1 MKLTSKRSSKAII
14 ASLAIVALTLSGC
27 ASTDSAEPEVPAVT
41 IDDSPATGTIEF
53 WAGGSEG
60 EALPPFIDKFIAEN
74 PEVTVNVT
82 AIPAGELDAKLIAAI
97 VAGTVPDMVFTYT
110 QTQRSI
116 FNTGG
121 LAPMP
126 EGLLNPDDF
135 FKAAWDSNTIEG
147 ATLAVPWY
155 VYAGVFYY
163 RKDLAEKYGIAAPTT
178 WEGVR
183 DFAKAFQAEGVDKP
197 VVLST
202 SYDQFSS
209 EDLVALSAQNGGS
222 LLSADNTTWTL
233 NTPENVEALAY
244 WGSLF
249 TDGYVNTDGP
259 DFMGMAPSFSDPAKS
274 VGANYG
280 QWFPSFLDGAN
291 GEGWS
296 AKNMGTVVP
305 PAGSAGSFSAIGGG
319 SLAVLKDA
327 KNPEAAW
334 KLIRWMSSPTVQ
346 SDWYDLFGNLPT
358 VSEAWSVNAKISS
371 DPLLDAVKAAVATG
385 TYGPQVPNWTEVSNM
400 LGAQM
405 EKVARGTATAQEALE
420 EAQKQAEAIGTGVE

>member
-1 MKLTSKRSSKAII
+1 MKITSRRSSQAIV
-14 ASLAIVALTLSGC
+14 AGLAIVALTLTGC
-27 ASTDSAEPEVPAVT
+27 AGNGTAGVSS
-41 IDDSPATGTIEF
+41 IDDAPATGTIEF
-53 WAGGSEG
+53 WAGGAEG
-60 EALPPFIDKFIAEN
+60 EALPEFIKQFEAEN

-135 FKAAWDSNTIEG
+135 FKAAWDSNTIDGE
-147 ATLAVPWY
+147 TLAVPWY
-155 VYAGVFYY
+155 VYALVFYY
-163 RKDLAEKYGIAAPTT
+163 RKDLAEQYGIAAPTT

-183 DFAKAFQAEGVDKP
+183 EFAQAFQAQGVKNP
-197 VVLST
+197 IVLST

-209 EDLVALSAQNGGS
+209 EDLVAFSAQNGGS

-233 NTPENVEALAY
+233 NTPENVAALEY
-244 WGSLF
+244 WGSMF
-249 TDGYVNTDGP
+249 TDGYAATVGP
-259 DFMGMAPSFSDPAKS
+259 DFMQMAPSFSAAES

-280 QWFPSFLDGAN
+280 QWFPSFLDEAN
-291 GEGWS
+291 GAGWS
-296 AKNMGTVVP
+296 AENMGTVIP
-305 PAGSAGSFSAIGGG
+305 PAGPAGSVSAIGGG

-327 KNPEAAW
+327 ENPEAAW
-334 KLIRWMSSPTVQ
+334 KLVRWMSSATTQ
-346 SDWYDLFGNLPT
+346 SDWFDAFGNLPT
-358 VSEAWSVNAKISS
+358 VAEAWTLNSTIAS
-371 DPLLDAVKAAVATG
+371 DTLLDAVKAAVATG

-405 EKVARGTATAQEALE
+405 EKVARGTATAQEALD
-420 EAQKQAEAIGTGVE
+420 EAQMQAEAIGTGVE

>member
-1 MKLTSKRSSKAII
+1 MKITSRRSSKAII

-27 ASTDSAEPEVPAVT
+27 ASTDSAEPDAPSVS
-41 IDDSPATGTIEF
+41 IDNNPATGTVEF

-60 EALPPFIDKFIAEN
+60 EALPGFVKRFMSEN
-74 PEVTVNVT
+74 PEVTVNIT

-110 QTQRSI
+110 QTQNAI

-126 EGLLNPDDF
+126 EGLLNAGDF
-135 FKAAWDSNTIEG
+135 FKAAWDSNTIDG

-155 VYAGVFYY
+155 IYAGVFYY

-183 DFAKAFQAEGVDKP
+183 DFAKAFQAQGVDKP
-197 VVLST
+197 IVLST
-202 SYDQFSS
+202 TYDQFSS
-209 EDLVALSAQNGGS
+209 EDLLAMSAQNGGS
-222 LLSADNTTWTL
+222 LISDDDKSWTL
-233 NTPENVEALAY
+233 NSPENVEALAY

-259 DFMGMAPSFSDPAKS
+259 YFMDMTPNFSNALS

-291 GEGWS
+291 GEGWA

-305 PAGSAGSFSAIGGG
+305 PAGSAGSFAAIGGG

-334 KLIRWMSSPTVQ
+334 KLIRWMSSPTTQ

-358 VSEAWSVNAKISS
+358 VQAAWSLNAKITS

-385 TYGPQVPNWTEVSNM
+385 TYGPQVPNWTEVSNL

-405 EKVARGTATAQEALE
+405 EKVARGTATAQEALD

>member
-1 MKLTSKRSSKAII
+1 MKTTSRRSSQAII
-14 ASLAIVALTLSGC
+14 AGLAIVALTLSGC
-27 ASTDSAEPEVPAVT
+27 ASSAEPEVPAIT
-41 IDDSPATGTIEF
+41 IDGSPATGTIEF

-60 EALPPFIDKFIAEN
+60 EALPPFIERFIADN
-74 PEVTVNVT
+74 PDVTVNIT
-82 AIPAGELDAKLIAAI
+82 AIPAGEIDAKLIAAI

-110 QTQRSI
+110 QTQNAI

-135 FKAAWDSNTIEG
+135 FKAAWDSNTIDG

-155 VYAGVFYY
+155 IYAGVFYY
-163 RKDLAEKYGIAAPTT
+163 RKDLAEQYGIAAPTT
-178 WEGVR
+178 WEGLR

-202 SYDQFSS
+202 TYDQFSS
-209 EDLVALSAQNGGS
+209 EDLLALSAQAGGS
-222 LLSADNTTWTL
+222 LISDDDKSWTL
-233 NTPENVEALAY
+233 NTPENIEALEY

-259 DFMGMAPSFSDPAKS
+259 YFMDMTPNFSAGLS

-291 GEGWS
+291 GAGW
-296 AKNMGTVVP
+296 AAENMGTVIP

-327 KNPEAAW
+327 KNPVAAW
-334 KLIRWMSSPTVQ
+334 KLIRWMSAPTTQ
-346 SDWYDLFGNLPT
+346 SDWYNLFGNLPT
-358 VSEAWSVNAKISS
+358 VQAAWSLNAKISS

-385 TYGPQVPNWTEVSNM
+385 TYGPQVPKWTEVSNM

-405 EKVARGTATAQEALE
+405 EKVARGTATAKEALD
-420 EAQKQAEAIGTGVE
+420 EAQGLAEAIGTGVE